1 MLDVYPSLDFV
12 DYGEEGNVDD
22 CDLVLVAA
30 PRATGGRVEAERLV
44 LAKSGMIIVIYFL
57 IPDEICLNEWK

>member
-1 MLDVYPSLDFV
+1 MCSLDFV
-12 DYGEEGNVDD
+12 DYGEEGDVDD

-44 LAKSGMIIVIYFL
+44 LAESGMIMWSL
-57 IPDEICLNEWK
+57 MLLNAVLDD